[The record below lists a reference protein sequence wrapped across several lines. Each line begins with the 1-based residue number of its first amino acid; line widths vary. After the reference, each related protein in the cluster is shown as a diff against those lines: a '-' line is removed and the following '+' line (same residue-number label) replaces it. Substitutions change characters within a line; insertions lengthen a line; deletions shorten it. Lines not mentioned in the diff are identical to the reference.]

1 MKKLLASIVV
11 LCGFAAVS
19 PAQTQ
24 IRGEKISHDGTN
36 VTVTFEI
43 DTDKAEIPSRRKEVL
58 LPYLYNGKDTLFLDA
73 LEVYGRGRY
82 KRERQTNAIN
92 GDREWELSENQTL
105 KNKGVCVYTSRVPL
119 RRWMTQANFGIR
131 RQLVGCACE

>member
-73 LEVYGRGRY
+73 MEIYGKGRY

-92 GDREWELSENQTL
+92 GDREWL
-105 KNKGVCVYTSRVPL
+105 
-119 RRWMTQANFGIR
+119 
-131 RQLVGCACE
+131 